1 MLDNLRSNEKESYIL
16 VGVTSWGEDNTS
28 LDELEAL
35 LETAGGEAVFKV
47 TQHLDKPDPA
57 TYVGKGKADELRS
70 LIEIHEATG
79 ILCDDELT
87 PAQIRNLSDTVNAKV
102 IDRTVLILDIF
113 AAHAATNEGKI
124 QVEMAQQKY
133 RLSHLQGLGKSLS
146 RLGGGIGTRGPG
158 ETKLESDRRRILKRI
173 SILKNSIASMKRVRE
188 TTRKK
193 RENNGIPV
201 IAVMG
206 YTNAGKATLLN
217 RMTGAGVLAQDMLF
231 ATLDPT
237 TRICH
242 LPGGRDVLM
251 TDTVGFIN
259 KLPHNLIDAFRS
271 TLEEVKYADILLHVV
286 DASAEDMELHMDTV
300 YSTLNELKVTGKPVI
315 TLYNKVDLLTEEEIN
330 NLRFNKDPRAEHSLE
345 VSVLSG
351 EGIDGITA
359 VIEEVLRKDRELK
372 RMTFSYNE
380 VSKLDALRRTT
391 QIVSEEYFEDGI
403 VVEAYL

>member
-16 VGVTSWGEDNTS
+16 VGVTSGGEDNPS

-57 TYVGKGKADELRS
+57 TYVGKGKAEELRL

-124 QVEMAQQKY
+124 QVEMAQLKY

-206 YTNAGKATLLN
+206 YTNAGKSTLLN

-380 VSKLDALRRTT
+380 GSKLDALRRTT
-391 QIVSEEYFEDGI
+391 QIVSEEYLEDGI